1 MLLDDEMKP
10 KYKVFTFSILLFCSV
25 FGFSQSK
32 STDSVWVSV
41 YKKDTNK
48 VSYSSTGANYGELF
62 YRNIQVP
69 VYDSIKENEQL
80 VPIAQSIESLLKQ
93 TQLDKSYAV
102 SVVKGTELER
112 SLKEVE
118 QLSFPFSS
126 CITSKLAE
134 KLSLQT
140 NNPVLVSNNEQL
152 YQLITLDDEL
162 LSTQEMLSV
171 LHKNADIEIDR
182 NFFEVNT

>member
-48 VSYSSTGANYGELF
+48 VSYSSTGANYSELF

-69 VYDSIKENEQL
+69 VYASIKENE
-80 VPIAQSIESLLKQ
+80 
-93 TQLDKSYAV
+93 
-102 SVVKGTELER
+102 
-112 SLKEVE
+112 
-118 QLSFPFSS
+118 
-126 CITSKLAE
+126 
-134 KLSLQT
+134 
-140 NNPVLVSNNEQL
+140 
-152 YQLITLDDEL
+152 
-162 LSTQEMLSV
+162 
-171 LHKNADIEIDR
+171 H
-182 NFFEVNT
+182 